1 MTTITG
7 FYCPNFSLQSLIVF
21 ILTKNLLSGLILF
34 LYFSKGSKS
43 NKPRQNTKAKINI

>member
-1 MTTITG
+1 MATITG
-7 FYCPNFSLQSLIVF
+7 FYSPNSSLQNLIVF
-21 ILTKNLLSGLILF
+21 LPTTNLISSLILS